1 MTATYGAEYYANYSG
16 EVGPYER
23 SPRWLQSFD
32 DFARNIVERL
42 APATALD
49 AGCAMGMLVEALR
62 DRGVDAYG
70 FDISGYALAQA
81 REDIRQYLW
90 EASLSDPLPRAYDLI
105 VCIEVLEHL
114 SRVDAEAAVENLCR
128 HTDQVLLSSTPEHYA
143 EATHFN
149 VQPPEYWAELFAR
162 NDFVRDVD
170 VDASF
175 ITAWAVL
182 FRRRQKPLAGVVRD
196 YERFSSR
203 LDRENKALRDGL
215 IHAQDGIAAT
225 REELQAAR
233 ADADDARADADEAR
247 SRLDQLVVLLDG
259 AKVELEQLTG
269 RLSWRIAERC
279 RSAALAVL
287 PIESRRGRLVRRALS
302 RIAG

>member
-1 MTATYGAEYYANYSG
+1 MTDTYGAEYFANYL
-16 EVGPYER
+16 GPESYER

-42 APATALD
+42 APETALD

-90 EASLSDPLPRAYDLI
+90 EASLTDPLPRSYHLI
-105 VCIEVLEHL
+105 LCIEVMEHL
-114 SRVDAEAAVENLCR
+114 SRADAEAAVENLCR

-182 FRRRQKPLAGVVRD
+182 FRRRQKPLAGIVRD

-203 LDRENKALRDGL
+203 LDRENKDLRRGL
-215 IHAQDGIAAT
+215 IEAQDGIVAA
-225 REELQAAR
+225 RDESRAAR
-233 ADADDARADADEAR
+233 ADADKARRTLGESVAQ
-247 SRLDQLVVLLDG
+247 LDN
-259 AKVELEQLTG
+259 AKVELEQLRG
-269 RLSWRIAERC
+269 QLSWRIAERG
-279 RSAALAVL
+279 RSAALRVL
-287 PIESRRGRLVRRALS
+287 PFDSRRGRLVRRALG
-302 RIAG
+302 RLAD

>member
-1 MTATYGAEYYANYSG
+1 MTATYGAEYYENYFG
-16 EVGPYER
+16 GGGPYER

-49 AGCAMGMLVEALR
+49 AGCAMGMLVEKLR
-62 DRGVDAYG
+62 DRGVDAHG
-70 FDISGYALAQA
+70 FDISGYALALA

-90 EASLSDPLPRAYDLI
+90 EASLSDPLPRVYDLI

-114 SRVDAEAAVENLCR
+114 SRLDGEAAVENLCG
-128 HTDQVLLSSTPEHYA
+128 HTDRVLLSTTPEHY
-143 EATHFN
+143 EEPTHLN

-162 NDFVRDVD
+162 HDFVRDVD

-175 ITAWAVL
+175 ISPWAVL

-203 LDRENKALRDGL
+203 LDRENKALREGL
-215 IHAQDGIAAT
+215 VQAQAGIAAS
-225 REELQAAR
+225 RDESRAAKAEADQAR
-233 ADADDARADADEAR
+233 R
-247 SRLDQLVVLLDG
+247 SRDESVGQ
-259 AKVELEQLTG
+259 LEQQLTYMRG
-269 RLSWRIAERC
+269 LLSWRLAERG
-279 RSAALAVL
+279 RLAALRVL
-287 PIESRRGRLVRRALS
+287 PFDSRRGRLVRGALR
-302 RIAG
+302 RISG